1 MLAQLSLKR
10 ELRPDKM
17 TILVRIRELRNTI
30 LRILHRQLSCRLNS
44 RSSFRKS
51 SLVVRIALVN
61 YLVILAR

>member
-1 MLAQLSLKR
+1 MLAQLRLKR

-17 TILVRIRELRNTI
+17 TVLVRIRELRNTI

-44 RSSFRKS
+44 MSSFRKS